1 MFLYVN
7 KNFLNK
13 LKMNGEDIG
22 LSGKSS
28 IWKHFALLSP
38 TFNVDF

>member
-13 LKMNGEDIG
+13 LMMNGEDIG
-22 LSGKSS
+22 LSGKNS
-28 IWKHFALLSP
+28 IWKHFVLVSP